1 MQTLK
6 HSNQTH
12 KRILI
17 FGTLAAILLALTCSF
32 SWPTS
37 AQGSMDDEMDDEMG
51 MNMMQIFRPFATE
64 EELARSLPLADP
76 SSDPCSAS
84 HDPCWETHDVPSA
97 GATVVND
104 INNSGKMVGAYSVG
118 LAVHGFVYDPV
129 TGQHESIDYDNGKCT
144 PGTTDVRGINE
155 RGDIVGACTEPVPG
169 MPTMPNFHG
178 YLRTGEGFT
187 SIYADG
193 HTSTIAQ
200 GISNDDIVVG
210 CIHDNNMTTTM
221 FGMTSQSGTFDF
233 FGGMF
238 GGLTGRGFMNN
249 GISRG
254 GSLVVGF
261 FTDTTITPAKT
272 RSYIV
277 QNGAVTVFDYPNAAA
292 TNAAGVNAQ
301 GDVVGVWRE
310 GANTFHGFLRSA
322 QGEFKSIDFPGA
334 TLTRAF
340 GINNNGDIV
349 GTYVLGGKQH
359 GFVRSTRGRGNL
371 FPL

>member
-129 TGQHESIDYDNGKCT
+129 TGQHESIDYQNAKCT
-144 PGTTDVRGINE
+144 AGTTDVRGVNE
-155 RGDIVGACTEPVPG
+155 RGDIVGACTDSAV
-169 MPTMPNFHG
+169 NFYG
-178 YLRTGEGFT
+178 YLRTAEGFT
-187 SIYADG
+187 PISASG

-210 CIHDNNMTTTM
+210 CIHDTNMTTTM
-221 FGMTSQSGTFDF
+221 FGMTWQSDNFDF

-261 FTDTTITPAKT
+261 FTDTTITPAKP

-277 QNGAVTVFDYPNAAA
+277 QDGAVTVFDYPNATA
-292 TNAAGVNAQ
+292 TNAWGVNAQ

-310 GANTFHGFLRSA
+310 GANTFHGFVRSSR
-322 QGEFKSIDFPGA
+322 GEFKSIDFPGA

-371 FPL
+371 SP